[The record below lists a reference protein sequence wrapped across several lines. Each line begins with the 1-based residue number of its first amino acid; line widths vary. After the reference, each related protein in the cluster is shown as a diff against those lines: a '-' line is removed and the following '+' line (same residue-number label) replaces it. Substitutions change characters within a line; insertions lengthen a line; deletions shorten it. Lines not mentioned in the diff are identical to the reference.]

1 MRHRCCCILGEL
13 ALQVLSVASAQ
24 SDDLGDSMAKG
35 KKCSQ
40 CGFPMF
46 AEREQVEAQGT
57 TVWYACQNHQKPCN
71 NKEKVFE
78 PK

>member
-1 MRHRCCCILGEL
+1 
-13 ALQVLSVASAQ
+13 V
-24 SDDLGDSMAKG
+24 AKG

-57 TVWYACQNHQKPCN
+57 TVWYACQNHQEPCN